1 MDELREFRRQN
12 GLTQEALGNY
22 LGVKK
27 SFISKIENGL
37 EKLPFD
43 KFRKLLDNE
52 MGWTTKALDQFRVE
66 YQQPLRLSE
75 LAGTREVMKFVTQD
89 PQMPISIARP
99 RSSKELKNEK
109 LYNENVFMKQQ
120 IAELQKRIDD
130 LEKQNREYWEM
141 LKQLIVVVDR

>member
-1 MDELREFRRQN
+1 
-12 GLTQEALGNY
+12 
-22 LGVKK
+22 
-27 SFISKIENGL
+27 
-37 EKLPFD
+37 
-43 KFRKLLDNE
+43 

-66 YQQPLRLSE
+66 YQQPLRLGE
-75 LAGTREVMKFVTQD
+75 LAGAREIMKFVTQD
-89 PQMPISIARP
+89 PQMPIAIARP
-99 RSSKELKNEK
+99 RSSRELKNEK